1 LDENDL
7 RLGGVLRDVEVRDN
21 RTADRYELLDGDLVV
36 GFLDYVEKQ
45 GRLYLTHA
53 EVLPHLRGR
62 GYGTRL
68 VEGSLDA
75 AHEQRRNV
83 IPVCPFVVAYCRR
96 RAA

>member
-1 LDENDL
+1 M
-7 RLGGVLRDVEVRDN
+7 EVRDN

-62 GYGTRL
+62 GYGHRL
-68 VEGSLDA
+68 VADSLDLA
-75 AHEQRRNV
+75 QEEGRNV

-96 RAA
+96 KAA